1 MTGAGGALER
11 LARLHPRTI
20 DLSLGRMM
28 RLLEALGRPHRALP
42 PVVHVAG
49 TNGKGSVVA
58 FMRAALA
65 AAGYRVHAY
74 TSPHLLR
81 FHERIELCGRA
92 IGDRALARLLAE
104 CERANGG
111 RPITFFEAT
120 TAAALLAFSRRAADI
135 LLLETGLGGRL
146 DATNVVCRPLLTAI
160 TPISLDHQRFLGES
174 LAEIAGEKAGIV
186 KPGVPV
192 VIAPQPPEAL
202 AVLARR
208 ARRCG
213 APAVLAGRDFAFE
226 EGVGGFTVIDG
237 GARLALPP
245 PGLAGPHQLWN
256 ATVAVA
262 ALGRLPGFRLAP
274 AAVARGMREARWP
287 ARLQPLAGG
296 RLARLAGGEAELW
309 LDGGHN
315 PAAGRALAA
324 AAGRWRG
331 RPLDL
336 VIAMMATKDAAGFV
350 APLAPLVRRAAAIAI
365 PGEENGLAAAALRDR
380 LTAAGIEAF
389 AAAGIDDAL
398 RRLAGRGPSRVLI
411 CGSLYLAGRVL
422 AADGR

>member
-1 MTGAGGALER
+1 MTAAGALER
-11 LARLHPRTI
+11 LARLHPKTI

-28 RLLEALGRPHRALP
+28 RLLEALGRPHLALP
-42 PVVHVAG
+42 PVVHIAG

-104 CERANGG
+104 CERVNGG

-146 DATNVVCRPLLTAI
+146 DATNVVRRPLLTAI
-160 TPISLDHQRFLGES
+160 TPISLDHQHFLGES

-226 EGVGGFTVIDG
+226 EGAGGFTAIDG
-237 GARLALPP
+237 EARLALPP
-245 PGLAGPHQLWN
+245 PCLAGPHQLWN

-262 ALGRLPGFRLAP
+262 ALGRLPGFRVAP

-315 PAAGRALAA
+315 PAAARALAA
-324 AAGRWRG
+324 AAGRWRD

-336 VIAMMATKDAAGFV
+336 VVAMMANKDAAGFA

-365 PGEENGLAAAALRDR
+365 PGEENGLAAAAMRDR
-380 LTAAGIEAF
+380 LAAAGIEAF